1 MPPHLLYNGKDGA
14 NAAYSQATGLGRKES
29 EMRLYGVNLEQL
41 GSGLLKS
48 FLEDNYICAG
58 YPGLGDL
65 ENVGREEIG
74 MRLLAA
80 GYEELELEGA
90 LGSLDAFVNEMQD
103 GDYVLIAD
111 EAWVYLGDLGDYF
124 YDDRHDGVEDGTA
137 HRRGVTWLK
146 SLPRDTVNPS
156 AKKLLAADRRV
167 AAYPGVLPAA
177 RIELWL
183 GDDSAG
189 SGTVAA
195 ASTVQVDE
203 ATVADALAVLK
214 AALHSGD
221 AERQERAAVAILQYA
236 KGK

>member
-1 MPPHLLYNGKDGA
+1 
-14 NAAYSQATGLGRKES
+14 
-29 EMRLYGVNLEQL
+29 MRLYGVNLEQL

-65 ENVGREEIG
+65 EKAGRVEIG
-74 MRLLAA
+74 DKLQAA
-80 GYEELELEGA
+80 GYQGRELEEA
-90 LGSLDAFVNEMQD
+90 RASLDTFVNAMQD

-111 EAWVYLGDLGDYF
+111 EEWGYLGDLGDYF
-124 YDDRHDGVEDGTA
+124 YDDRHDGIEDGTA

-146 SLPRDTVNPS
+146 SLP
-156 AKKLLAADRRV
+156 LAAVKPSVKALLTANRRIT
-167 AAYPGVLPAA
+167 AYPGVLPAA

-183 GDDSAG
+183 GEDAADGAEGAG
-189 SGTVAA
+189 PSL
-195 ASTVQVDE
+195 VDE
-203 ATVADALAVLK
+203 ATIAEALAVLK

-236 KGK
+236 KGI

>member
-1 MPPHLLYNGKDGA
+1 MLYNKKDGVY
-14 NAAYSQATGLGRKES
+14 AAYTQATGLVRKER

-58 YPGLGDL
+58 YPGLGDM
-65 ENVGREEIG
+65 EKAGREEIG
-74 MRLLAA
+74 NKLQAA
-80 GYEELELEGA
+80 GYQGRELEEA
-90 LGSLDAFVNEMQD
+90 RASLDTFVNAMQD

-111 EAWVYLGDLGDYF
+111 EEWVYLGDLGDYF
-124 YDDRHDGVEDGTA
+124 YDDRHDGAEDGTA

-146 SLPRDTVNPS
+146 SIPRNAVNPS
-156 AKKLLAADRRV
+156 VKELLASDRRV
-167 AAYPGVLPAA
+167 TAYPGLLPAA

-183 GDDSAG
+183 SEDSAG
-189 SGTVAA
+189 RGTAAA
-195 ASTVQVDE
+195 ASTILVDE
-203 ATVADALAVLK
+203 ATVAEALAVLK

-236 KGK
+236 KGI